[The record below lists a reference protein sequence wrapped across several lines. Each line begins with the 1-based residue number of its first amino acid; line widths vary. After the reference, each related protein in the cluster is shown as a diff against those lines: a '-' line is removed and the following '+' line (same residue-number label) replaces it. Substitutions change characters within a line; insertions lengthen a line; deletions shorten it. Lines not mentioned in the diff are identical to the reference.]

1 AVESVRPELFE
12 LLRTARKHI
21 ADAGQI
27 PPYIVFSDAT
37 LRDMCAKLPTTP
49 DEFLAVS
56 GVGATKLERYGET
69 FLEKIAEYRATQ

>member
-1 AVESVRPELFE
+1 M
-12 LLRTARKHI
+12 
-21 ADAGQI
+21 
-27 PPYIVFSDAT
+27 FSDAT